1 MPIWCAAA
9 SRSTASATRILQT
22 RSRIR
27 TALGIWQA
35 LLPRPRAGPA
45 GSTYEVTPAS
55 APSGDS
61 APISW
66 ECYGNV
72 ADVSVSGVAKG
83 PASWGFFGWCIAAE
97 LVTGGGLVGPAGV
110 SYRRDIND
118 LPWQTCS
125 TRYIDFHRLFRALAN
140 RVAQNDL
147 HLIRALPLASRYR
160 PFRST
165 SAEKAL
171 RSQDR
176 GAASLEG
183 RVPRLSVA
191 Q

>member
-35 LLPRPRAGPA
+35 LLPWPRAGPA

-97 LVTGGGLVGPAGV
+97 LVTGGGLARQECRIVEISMTCRGKPARHATLIFIGFFA
-110 SYRRDIND
+110 R
-118 LPWQTCS
+118 WQTAW
-125 TRYIDFHRLFRALAN
+125 TE
-140 RVAQNDL
+140 NDL
-147 HLIRALPLASRYR
+147 HL
-160 PFRST
+160 
-165 SAEKAL
+165 L
-171 RSQDR
+171 RR
-176 GAASLEG
+176 C
-183 RVPRLSVA
+183 P
-191 Q
+191 